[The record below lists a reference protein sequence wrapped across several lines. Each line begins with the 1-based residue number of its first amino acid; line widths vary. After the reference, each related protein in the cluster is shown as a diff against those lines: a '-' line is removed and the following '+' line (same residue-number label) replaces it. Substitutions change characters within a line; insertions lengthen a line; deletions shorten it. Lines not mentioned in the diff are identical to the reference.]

1 MRHLSCYRISGI
13 ILSLSLSIL
22 PLTEMSFGAD
32 WMALEPP
39 PTISYPCSMGPM
51 LRMQRTSAG
60 LRRVPLPPE
69 LVPVVRHVQHDTAGV
84 VRVLEVKELSS
95 LCEKP
100 AVLMPEHD
108 VASRG

>member
-1 MRHLSCYRISGI
+1 MGRILASS
-13 ILSLSLSIL
+13 SLSLY
-22 PLTEMSFGAD
+22 TSFNRDVIGAD

-39 PTISYPCSMGPM
+39 PTISYPCSMGPT

-84 VRVLEVKELSS
+84 VRVLEVKEAFS
-95 LCEKP
+95 LD
-100 AVLMPEHD
+100 A
-108 VASRG
+108 